1 MNFYFDAAGIID
13 RLDAKQGS
21 VKSLLSTLPEKSR
34 KRTAALVIETLKY
47 KSALAE
53 VIAAANLLRAEK
65 KITSHNLALVLV
77 HDLLLSGGVQ
87 AGDGPVKR
95 ALLRHK
101 TRLRSEFQRVKI
113 RRGAKSD
120 SELALGID
128 VRAARIPR
136 YVRVNSLKWS
146 VEEAVKTF
154 QRGGYAFGNPH
165 DEMKFARDTHVEN
178 LLSFPPQTQLTD
190 TPEYADGRL
199 ILQDKASCFP
209 AVVLSPPARPGCVI
223 IDATAAPGNKTSHL
237 SALMGNQGKILAF
250 ERDRKRYGTLK
261 SMLARAGCSNVEA
274 LNGDF
279 LSTDFEDEKYGRVTH
294 ILLDPS
300 CSGSGIV
307 NRLDRLLDS
316 GAESSDVAHTERLA
330 KLARFQLQ
338 MLRHAMKF
346 PAAEKIVYST
356 CSIYPEENEQV
367 VLAALQSTEAIA
379 GGFNL
384 ATRAEVLPAWPRR
397 GQPGILNDAD
407 TEAVVRCSPGDD
419 GTNGFFVSCFMRR
432 SDTHLDLGVDEA
444 EMPVVERNNDQGAI
458 SAKRKLHVEAEGERK
473 RVSGRKK
480 RK

>member
-13 RLDAKQGS
+13 RLDAKKGS
-21 VKSLLSTLPEKSR
+21 VKSLLGTLPEKSR

-53 VIAAANLLRAEK
+53 VIAAANLLQAEK
-65 KITSHNLALVLV
+65 KITPHNLALVLV

-87 AGDGPVKR
+87 AGDGPVKQ

-120 SELALGID
+120 NELALGDD

-136 YVRVNSLKWS
+136 YVRINSLKWS
-146 VEEAVKTF
+146 IEDAITTF
-154 QRGGYAFGNPH
+154 QMGGYAIGNPH
-165 DEMKFARDTHVEN
+165 DEMEFARDAHVEN
-178 LLSFPPQTQLTD
+178 LLLFPPQTQLTD
-190 TPEYADGRL
+190 TPEYSDGRL

-209 AVVLSPPARPGCVI
+209 AIVLSPPTSPGCVI

-261 SMLARAGCSNVEA
+261 SMLARAGCNNVEA

-279 LSTDFEDEKYGRVTH
+279 LSTDFKDEKYSRVTH

-307 NRLDRLLDS
+307 NRLDRLL
-316 GAESSDVAHTERLA
+316 ESEAGSSEVARTERLV
-330 KLARFQLQ
+330 KLAAFQLQ
-338 MLRHAMKF
+338 MLRHAMKY
-346 PAAEKIVYST
+346 PAVEKIVYST
-356 CSIYPEENEQV
+356 CSIHPEENEQV
-367 VLAALQSTEAIA
+367 VLAALRSTEAIS

-384 ATRAEVLPAWPRR
+384 ASRTEVLPAWPRR

-407 TEAVVRCSPGDD
+407 TEAVIRCSPGED
-419 GTNGFFVSCFMRR
+419 GTNGFFVSCFVRR
-432 SDTHLDLGVDEA
+432 SKAQLNIGEN
-444 EMPVVERNNDQGAI
+444 EMATAGRKHDSI
-458 SAKRKLHVEAEGERK
+458 SAKRKLQTGGERD
-473 RVSGRKK
+473 RTGRRKK